1 MKITIESGQLLAAL
15 AATVA
20 HTTSGKDDDYLRTV
34 DVQII
39 DDQLMLTASN
49 GGTTGVARAAL
60 MDTTGELSRFALD
73 RDDVAT
79 VRSLFSGTAK
89 DLEVTVNVMTST
101 PISPDDK
108 PEVIHQV
115 QIRELGALFGGREI
129 RLSTPDQ
136 SRRDVEGIW
145 HAIAAG
151 LRKRAPALPRTSLE
165 PKDFALFR
173 AAASAYKEPL
183 SVELADGFGSLIVQ
197 CGRDFIGFCNADAR
211 DNPALT
217 SARDSWRNTLP
228 LKMRMADTGS

>member
-1 MKITIESGQLLAAL
+1 MKVTIESDQLLAAL

-39 DDQLMLTASN
+39 DDHLMLTASN

-79 VRSLFSGTAK
+79 VRSLFAGTVK
-89 DLEVTVNVMTST
+89 DLEVTINVMTST
-101 PISPDDK
+101 PMSPGDK
-108 PEVIHQV
+108 PELINQV

-129 RLSTPDQ
+129 RLSTPDH
-136 SRRDVEGIW
+136 SKRDVEGIW

-165 PKDFALFR
+165 AKDFALFR
-173 AAASAYKEPL
+173 AASAAYKEPL
-183 SVELADGFGSLIVQ
+183 SVEPADGFGSLIVQ